1 MISAIVAVDNN
12 WGIGY
17 NGDLLEHIPEDLK
30 YFKKLTTSHVVVMGS
45 KTWDS
50 LPKKPL
56 KDRLNVVVSS
66 KPREVLGEMSIRVDM
81 EELMVRMIY
90 MKRNALVNPAE
101 EEEWFVIGGGSIY
114 QQLLPFC
121 DRVYVTKIYKDH
133 DNVDT
138 YFPNLDK
145 SEEWAP
151 ATCGQLLTY
160 NDLTYQFWQYDRI
173 S

>member
-30 YFKKLTTSHVVVMGS
+30 YFKALTTGHVVVMGR

-50 LPKKPL
+50 LPRKPL
-56 KDRLNVVVSS
+56 KDRLNIVISS
-66 KPREVLGEMSIRVDM
+66 QPRGVLGEMAFSIPMDEAKVRV
-81 EELMVRMIY
+81 
-90 MKRNALVNPAE
+90 ALSGND
-101 EEEWFVIGGGSIY
+101 EEWFIIGGGSIY
-114 QQLLPFC
+114 QEFLSIC

-151 ATCGQLLTY
+151 AACGQLLTH

>member
-30 YFKKLTTSHVVVMGS
+30 RFKQLTTGNVVVMGR

-56 KDRLNVVVSS
+56 PDRLNLVIS
-66 KPREVLGEMSIRVDM
+66 RQDRTIDFMTAFIGM
-81 EELMVRMIY
+81 EEAKVRAGMAA
-90 MKRNALVNPAE
+90 KDPE
-101 EEEWFVIGGGSIY
+101 DEWFVIGGGQIY
-114 QQLLPFC
+114 EELLPYC

-133 DNVDT
+133 ENVDT

-145 SEEWAP
+145 IDGWEIIGCAGPREYKGIMY
-151 ATCGQLLTY
+151 TFLTY
-160 NDLTYQFWQYDRI
+160 DR
-173 S
+173 SN